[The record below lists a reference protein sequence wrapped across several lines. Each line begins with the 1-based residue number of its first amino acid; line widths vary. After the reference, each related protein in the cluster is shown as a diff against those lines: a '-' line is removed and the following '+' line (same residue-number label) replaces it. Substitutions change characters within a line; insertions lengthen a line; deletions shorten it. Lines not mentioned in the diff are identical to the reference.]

1 MYHRGVRLK
10 YWLPPVLWMAVIVGF
25 SSDAASSPRTESW
38 LLPILRGLAPWAT
51 SAQLEALHWLVRK
64 IAHLSEYAI
73 LAVLC
78 LGGWALSSN
87 GLSPR
92 NAGLIALAISA
103 AWAALDEVHQSF
115 VPSRSASVADVALDT
130 AGALVALGIASRG
143 WRRVADRTT
152 AALLWIALIGGAAFL
167 IVNALAGV
175 PSGALWF
182 TAPAAAFALLART
195 MHARHRSR
203 RP

>member
-1 MYHRGVRLK
+1 MRLK

-25 SSDAASSPRTESW
+25 SSDAASSPHTETW

-73 LAVLC
+73 LA
-78 LGGWALSSN
+78 ALWLRALVRGR

-92 NAGLIALAISA
+92 NAGLIALAIS
-103 AWAALDEVHQSF
+103 
-115 VPSRSASVADVALDT
+115 DVALDT
-130 AGALVALGIASRG
+130 TGALVALAIAGLG
-143 WRRVADRTT
+143 WRRVADRT
-152 AALLWIALIGGAAFL
+152 AATLLWTALIGGAAFL

-182 TAPAAAFALLART
+182 TAPAAGFALLART

-203 RP
+203 HP